1 MYERCV
7 ILSVISERQGNDL
20 EYNWQERKRM
30 DNIRMV
36 ALDLDGTT
44 LDSQRRFSPRTI
56 EAFRRAMERGVHI
69 VISTGRVWCSLPSQM
84 FDIEGLEYV
93 ITSNGASV
101 TRLPEKERIFE
112 KNLDPDA
119 VRQVVD
125 LVRNRDFSVDGFT
138 DGQAYIDAA
147 EYEDIQRNGSTYRDA
162 EYVLSTR
169 KPVDNIYDF
178 ILQNRDHIENIS
190 LNFRTDEEKDAFRP
204 EIEAVP
210 GITLTSSWHNNFEIG
225 GPDTSKA
232 DALHYLMGRL
242 DIHKSQLM
250 ACGDS
255 PNDLKMMK
263 LAGIGVAMGNA
274 SDAMKKE
281 ADYVTDTNNEDG
293 VAKAIER
300 FVLRQDSK

>member
-1 MYERCV
+1 M
-7 ILSVISERQGNDL
+7 
-20 EYNWQERKRM
+20 
-30 DNIRMV
+30 
-36 ALDLDGTT
+36 
-44 LDSQRRFSPRTI
+44 
-56 EAFRRAMERGVHI
+56 
-69 VISTGRVWCSLPSQM
+69 
-84 FDIEGLEYV
+84 
-93 ITSNGASV
+93 
-101 TRLPEKERIFE
+101 
-112 KNLDPDA
+112 
-119 VRQVVD
+119 
-125 LVRNRDFSVDGFT
+125 
-138 DGQAYIDAA
+138 

-293 VAKAIER
+293 VAEAINRYFFGE
-300 FVLRQDSK
+300 